1 MAHRLHTFVKVGS
14 KDFAECFNPFAVEGH
29 KMRPSGAFAKH
40 GTKAPLK
47 GASCAILHRFNH
59 ECTIFYN
66 KS

>member
-40 GTKAPLK
+40 GTKAPLERR
-47 GASCAILHRFNH
+47 ILRHF
-59 ECTIFYN
+59 T
-66 KS
+66 